1 MNTIIHEK
9 LETPSDLATYMV
21 KTVEVERVKAHVQ
34 KNYRQTY
41 RFKIF
46 ISPQTLQFFGQ
57 ALI

>member
-9 LETPSDLATYMV
+9 IETPSDLATYML

-34 KNYRQTY
+34 KDYRQTY
-41 RFKIF
+41 RFQIF
-46 ISPQTLQFFGQ
+46 ISPQTLQLLGQ